1 MSTKTIT
8 STKSTRTLISS
19 NLFLKNIIILDQNKS
34 YSSSYYISL
43 IISNLFPQNSKIINF
58 KNGKATLNQILS
70 LKNEEPKKKYIKL
83 ELYEKDKIYSNLIL
97 KGEIINENYIYDHS
111 SDDFV
116 CYLCDTE
123 NEEKAVVH
131 YNIDYDYMN
140 TGDLYDK
147 SVKRVEKVYK
157 KKLKNENHIN
167 DLFLMNFQYIKL
179 ICNDIYAVL
188 NWKNKW
194 RTLSYL
200 FALSFIII
208 FFKAFYALLLPL
220 YLIFF
225 HIKNKNNIENFIITR
240 DNVDNQKNKNEN
252 NLVLFKIMFI
262 FNKIIKIF
270 ENIAE
275 KIINGKTVMTNLYI
289 RMAIA
294 FLANFCFFYFKFYRS
309 INFKF
314 IILSIIWFYVLR
326 KNPSFYSFSVFL
338 FNIVEERT
346 LFITTNTNF
355 YIYKTNLINFF
366 TILIPFYSL
375 YNIYNE
381 EYIDNSQFVKDKD
394 EIINNKDILKYELYE
409 NERWWKFVGWKK
421 TLIFDESM
429 IWYKVGKPKEY
440 CDKNMVKLPGNNS
453 YKWKDDWK
461 IETNKNCDENGWEY
475 SSDFN
480 NNFQKY
486 NGHQCVRRRKW
497 IRYASKN

>member
-1 MSTKTIT
+1 
-8 STKSTRTLISS
+8 
-19 NLFLKNIIILDQNKS
+19 
-34 YSSSYYISL
+34 
-43 IISNLFPQNSKIINF
+43 
-58 KNGKATLNQILS
+58 
-70 LKNEEPKKKYIKL
+70 
-83 ELYEKDKIYSNLIL
+83 
-97 KGEIINENYIYDHS
+97 
-111 SDDFV
+111 
-116 CYLCDTE
+116 
-123 NEEKAVVH
+123 
-131 YNIDYDYMN
+131 
-140 TGDLYDK
+140 
-147 SVKRVEKVYK
+147 
-157 KKLKNENHIN
+157 
-167 DLFLMNFQYIKL
+167 
-179 ICNDIYAVL
+179 
-188 NWKNKW
+188 
-194 RTLSYL
+194 
-200 FALSFIII
+200 
-208 FFKAFYALLLPL
+208 
-220 YLIFF
+220 
-225 HIKNKNNIENFIITR
+225 
-240 DNVDNQKNKNEN
+240 
-252 NLVLFKIMFI
+252 
-262 FNKIIKIF
+262 
-270 ENIAE
+270 
-275 KIINGKTVMTNLYI
+275 
-289 RMAIA
+289 MAIT

-381 EYIDNSQFVKDKD
+381 ECIDNSQFVKDKN
-394 EIINNKDILKYELYE
+394 EINNNKDILKYELYE

-475 SSDFN
+475 SLDFN

-486 NGHQCVRRRKW
+486 NGHQYVRRRKW
-497 IRYASKN
+497 VRYATRD